1 MTDTE
6 SVAFP
11 IQCGYHVAQSRSPYC
26 IGFVNEVECCLHLR
40 GTLMVCHIS
49 ATRGS
54 FRDGIFIRL
63 SARMMYSNENLR
75 DSWLANHPLVIRAT
89 ETVEYKFPSF
99 IVFSLAFNCCDI
111 PKTKKQADVLMSCCG
126 RHSKR
131 HTVLSHEYTFLWS
144 IEASITVVFK
154 QV

>member
-1 MTDTE
+1 
-6 SVAFP
+6 
-11 IQCGYHVAQSRSPYC
+11 
-26 IGFVNEVECCLHLR
+26 
-40 GTLMVCHIS
+40 
-49 ATRGS
+49 
-54 FRDGIFIRL
+54 
-63 SARMMYSNENLR
+63 MYSNENLR

-99 IVFSLAFNCCDI
+99 IVFSLAFHCCDI
-111 PKTKKQADVLMSCCG
+111 PKTKKKADFLMACCG